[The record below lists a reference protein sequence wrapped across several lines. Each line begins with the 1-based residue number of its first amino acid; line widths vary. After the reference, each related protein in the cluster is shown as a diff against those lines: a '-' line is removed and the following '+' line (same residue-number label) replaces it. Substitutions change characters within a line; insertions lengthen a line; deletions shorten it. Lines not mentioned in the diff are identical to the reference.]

1 MQLTQWVE
9 YRDRKKVIIMM
20 RSLWTAASGMIAQ
33 QNNVDTISN
42 NLANVNTSGYK
53 KETVEFKSLLYQTIQ
68 NTSTDSSGEL
78 KPVGVQVGLGVR
90 NSAITSQFTQ
100 GNLLETGNDYDFAIE
115 GKGFFMIQQADGSVA
130 YTRNGN
136 FSLSTGIGGTTL
148 ATSTG
153 KPVLDSNGNPIVL
166 DARYDTSKITIDNNG
181 NLSYP
186 DEANNTQSIG
196 IQIGLAQFNNPAG
209 LEKMSESMYKET
221 LASGEARLE
230 TYDEGISKSKIHQK
244 YIEGS
249 NVQAVDEM
257 VNLIVAQRAYEMN
270 SKTITASD
278 EMLSQ
283 ANNLRR

>member
-1 MQLTQWVE
+1 
-9 YRDRKKVIIMM
+9 M

-33 QNNVDTISN
+33 QTSVDTISN

-68 NTSTDSSGEL
+68 AESTNNMGEA

-100 GNLLETGNDYDFAIE
+100 GILQETGNDYDFAIQ
-115 GKGFFMIQQADGSVA
+115 GKGFFMVQQQDGSVG
-130 YTRNGN
+130 YTRNGS
-136 FSLSTGIGGTTL
+136 FTL
-148 ATSTG
+148 ATGTNGTVLATSSG
-153 KPVLDSNGNPIVL
+153 KPVLDTNGAPIVF
-166 DARYDTSKITIDNNG
+166 DESYDTTKITIDESG
-181 NLSYP
+181 NISYP
-186 DEANNTQSIG
+186 DENNNAQPIG
-196 IQIGLAQFNNPAG
+196 VQLGIVQFNNPSG
-209 LEKMSESMYKET
+209 LEKMSESLYKVT
-221 LASGEARLE
+221 PASGEPRLE
-230 TYDEGISKSKIHQK
+230 TIDPSLTKSKILK
-244 YIEGS
+244 GYVEGS

-278 EMLSQ
+278 EMLQQ